1 MEHLTNGLWALGIF
15 VLLWMTGKLVR
26 YIIKQKEN
34 KMKFFVNFLS
44 AFRIFASFA
53 IIGTLMSG
61 MYMTTLILFLIAA
74 LTDFFDGYL
83 ARKYDVCTKL
93 GGVMDHIGD
102 KLLVVNTFV
111 LLCIMMPVW
120 FTVIPIIIMIAREL
134 YISGLHEFLGT
145 QKIPMPVPHA
155 RFSMGKIKTAM
166 QMISITAFLAL
177 FALGASIGAS
187 SDGTALVYAIYALPN
202 IGIFALWFALVA
214 SLWSA
219 ISYTRDFAQKLN
231 KIK

>member
-1 MEHLTNGLWALGIF
+1 
-15 VLLWMTGKLVR
+15 
-26 YIIKQKEN
+26 
-34 KMKFFVNFLS
+34 MKFFVNFLS
-44 AFRIFASFA
+44 CFRIFASFA

-102 KLLVVNTFV
+102 KLLVINAFV

-120 FTVIPIIIMIAREL
+120 FTVIPMIIMIAREL
-134 YISGLHEFLGT
+134 YISGLREFLGT
-145 QKIPMPVPHA
+145 LKITPPHA
-155 RFSMGKIKTAM
+155 KSRFSMGKIKTAF
-166 QMISITAFLAL
+166 QMISIVAFLAL

-202 IGIFALWFALVA
+202 IGIFSLWFALVA
-214 SLWSA
+214 SIWSA
-219 ISYTRDFAQKLN
+219 VSYTCDFAQK
-231 KIK
+231 IKKTK